1 MSAGKGPEDGIA
13 VLRDA
18 GYDTAAIPTAV
29 SGDVDAPD
37 IHYQGGLL
45 LERAGRQKEAVNAYR
60 VSGVVRNLVDA
71 ENFAGV
77 GRVLWAN
84 NGTTTPANAALET
97 GDAARLE
104 AASAQGDPALAVM
117 RYKQAYSLDPAL
129 APAWNNLGVWYAEQG
144 KPDVSASYLDLSS
157 KASPY
162 YAVGNHNLAGLA
174 YKKGLGNFFVA
185 ENAQGNAIKAVG
197 AQSLDWGYNLRYD
210 ARGSVPAPPGP
221 PLDFLVRLG
230 AIVLVAL
237 LLLHTLVGHDRR
249 AKGGD
254 LVPARGVLGRLAAGV
269 DRAVKG
275 AIPAAVTPGAS
286 PRSLLIAVIVP
297 ALIGMFGL
305 AWGAGRGSL
314 EVALVFLPVALLWAL
329 LAFAANELAQ
339 RWIAARVK
347 GETLHH
353 LWPLGNLL
361 SILTIP
367 FGFMYGWQNVT
378 RIQPAA
384 ATETGAG
391 RRGRTSEESELAYE
405 AVVEAAADVGGASER
420 SLPAAGAPVRGSGR
434 LGLTPT
440 SRIMFAGMVANLA
453 LGVVFGLV
461 YWLTGWPSMRLG
473 LFATML
479 VLAFTSVS
487 EPPADGWTLYR
498 RNAPLWLAVFVV
510 SSTVAV
516 LLALSAI

>member
-1 MSAGKGPEDGIA
+1 
-13 VLRDA
+13 
-18 GYDTAAIPTAV
+18 
-29 SGDVDAPD
+29 
-37 IHYQGGLL
+37 
-45 LERAGRQKEAVNAYR
+45 
-60 VSGVVRNLVDA
+60 
-71 ENFAGV
+71 
-77 GRVLWAN
+77 
-84 NGTTTPANAALET
+84 
-97 GDAARLE
+97 
-104 AASAQGDPALAVM
+104 
-117 RYKQAYSLDPAL
+117 
-129 APAWNNLGVWYAEQG
+129 
-144 KPDVSASYLDLSS
+144 VSASYLDLSS

-237 LLLHTLVGHDRR
+237 LLLHTLVGHDLR
-249 AKGGD
+249 ARGGE

-275 AIPAAVTPGAS
+275 ALPAAVTPGAS

-339 RWIAARVK
+339 RWMAARVK

-391 RRGRTSEESELAYE
+391 RRGRTSEETELAYE